1 MTILDKIMET
11 KRQEITTY
19 EHAYPLTEQYPA
31 KPKLIESLRKSRGVI
46 SEIKRASPSKGAIR
60 MEVDVVEQAE
70 KYASAG
76 AAAISVLT
84 DEQYFKG
91 SIEDLRKVARA
102 VSVPVLCKDFMVSE
116 IQLERAQAAGAT
128 IILLIVAALTDEELE
143 RLFRYADDL
152 GLEVLVEVHDAAELE
167 KAVALGAQLIG
178 VNNRN
183 LKTFEVSLERTAELA
198 KKFPF
203 HSSAVLISESGM
215 NSAADAHYAYE
226 LGAKGVLVGEA
237 LMRSEDPET
246 WIRRATGQEAGQ

>member
-11 KRQEITTY
+11 KRQEITAY
-19 EHAYPLTEQYPA
+19 ENSYPKTEQYPD
-31 KPKLIESLRKSRGVI
+31 KPKLIDSLRKSRGVI

-60 MEVDVVEQAE
+60 MEVDVVEQARQYE
-70 KYASAG
+70 GAG

-116 IQLERAQAAGAT
+116 IQIERAKAAGAT
-128 IILLIVAALTDEELE
+128 IILLIVAALKDEELE
-143 RLFRYADDL
+143 RLFRYADSL
-152 GLEVLVEVHDAAELE
+152 GLEILVEVHDAAELE
-167 KAVALGAQLIG
+167 KAVAFGAQLIG

-198 KKFPF
+198 GQFPF
-203 HSSAVLISESGM
+203 SSGSVLISESGM
-215 NSAADAHYAYE
+215 NDTADAHRAYE
-226 LGAKGVLVGEA
+226 LGAQGVLVGEA
-237 LMRSEDPET
+237 LMRSEDPAS
-246 WIRRATGQEAGQ
+246 WIRQATGQEAAQ

>member
-11 KRQEITTY
+11 KRQEITTFDQ
-19 EHAYPLTEQYPA
+19 AYPATEQYPE
-31 KPKLIESLRKSRGVI
+31 KPKLIDNLRASRGVI

-60 MEVDVVEQAE
+60 MEVDVEEQAR
-70 KYASAG
+70 KYESAG

-91 SIEDLRKVARA
+91 SIEDLRKVARI

-116 IQLERAQAAGAT
+116 IQIERAKAAGAT
-128 IILLIVAALTDEELE
+128 IILLIVAALKDEELE
-143 RLFRYADDL
+143 RLFRYADSL

-167 KAVALGAQLIG
+167 KAISLGAQLIG

-198 KKFPF
+198 AQFPF
-203 HSSAVLISESGM
+203 GGSAVLISESGM
-215 NSAADAHYAYE
+215 NSTKDAHYAYKR
-226 LGAKGVLVGEA
+226 GAQGVLVGEA
-237 LMRSEDPET
+237 LMRTEDPAN
-246 WIRRATGQEAGQ
+246 WIRQARGQGAAQ

>member
-19 EHAYPLTEQYPA
+19 DKAYPATEQYPE
-31 KPKLIESLRKSRGVI
+31 KPKLIDNLRASRGVI

-60 MEVDVVEQAE
+60 MEVDVEEQAR
-70 KYASAG
+70 KYESAG

-91 SIEDLRKVARA
+91 SIEDLRKVART

-116 IQLERAQAAGAT
+116 IQLQRAQAAGAT

-143 RLFRYADDL
+143 RLFRYAEKL

-183 LKTFEVSLERTAELA
+183 LKTFDVSLERTAELA
-198 KKFPF
+198 ARFPF
-203 HSSAVLISESGM
+203 DSSAVLISESGM
-215 NSAADAHYAYE
+215 NSTKDAHYAYE
-226 LGAKGVLVGEA
+226 RGAKGVLVGEA

-246 WIRRATGQEAGQ
+246 WIRQATGQEAAQ